1 MRRVLRWLG
10 IAVALGGAAFAAV
23 FVGARFHDGPIG
35 PFKGGA
41 FRAGEVAAPPA
52 DWSFASDDQT
62 LELELP
68 AEVGLAIT
76 TWLVVEGGALYVP
89 CGVAESKSWPHA
101 VVRDGNVRVR
111 IDGKIYELRATR
123 VDDPATLARV
133 VPLLAAKY
141 DVNGDGFGSRDWLF
155 ALAPR

>member
-1 MRRVLRWLG
+1 MRRVLRWVG
-10 IAVALGGAAFAAV
+10 IAFAAGV
-23 FVGARFHDGPIG
+23 LTFAALFIGARFHDGPIG

-41 FRAGEVAAPPA
+41 FRAGEAAAPPA
-52 DWSFASDDQT
+52 DWSFAADHPT

-111 IDGKIYELRATR
+111 IDGKVYELRATR

-141 DVNGDGFGSRDWLF
+141 DVHGEGFGTRDWLF

>member
-10 IAVALGGAAFAAV
+10 IAVATVVLGFGAL
-23 FVGARFHDGPIG
+23 FVAARFHDGPIG

-41 FRAGEVAAPPA
+41 FRSGEAAEAPA
-52 DWSFASDDQT
+52 DWSFAADHQT

-68 AEVGLAIT
+68 AEVGQAIT
-76 TWLVVEGGALYVP
+76 TWLVVEGGHLYVP

-111 IDGKIYELRATR
+111 IDGKIYTLRATR

-141 DVNGDGFGSRDWLF
+141 DVRGDGFGTRDWLF
-155 ALAPR
+155 ALEPR

>member
-1 MRRVLRWLG
+1 MRRLLRGLG
-10 IAVALGGAAFAAV
+10 IAIAAAVLAFGVV

-41 FRAGEVAAPPA
+41 FRSGEAAAPPA
-52 DWSFASDDQT
+52 DWNFAADHQT

-68 AEVGLAIT
+68 PEVGLAIT

-111 IDGKIYELRATR
+111 IDGKVYELRATR

-141 DVNGDGFGSRDWLF
+141 DVNGDGFGTRDWLF
-155 ALAPR
+155 ALEPR

>member
-1 MRRVLRWLG
+1 MARVLRWLG
-10 IAVALGGAAFAAV
+10 IAVAAAVAAFLLT

-35 PFKGGA
+35 PFKGGS
-41 FRAGEVAAPPA
+41 FRSGEEAAAPA
-52 DWSFASDDQT
+52 DWSFAADHDT

-68 AEVGLAIT
+68 PEAGLAIT

-89 CGVAESKSWPHA
+89 CGVAQSKSWPHS
-101 VVRDGNVRVR
+101 VLRDGNVRVR
-111 IDGKIYELRATR
+111 IDGVIYPMKATR

-141 DVNGDGFGSRDWLF
+141 RVKGDGFGTRDWLF
-155 ALAPR
+155 ALSAR